1 MRDAFGGAF
10 MIKLFLVFIFIYIC
24 FTALALNYAR
34 AFKVKNKIISYIE
47 DNEMVNIVNLNAS
60 EQIQFDKFLETEIRK
75 NMEYSVNID
84 NFCDAVKSHPEWNEE
99 IEDCYEEGIVITKK
113 EKAENTEGVYFQVD
127 TYVGWN
133 LSFLNIILNVG
144 ANNQEPHEVAGTWII
159 SGETRIVV
167 KE

>member
-113 EKAENTEGVYFQVD
+113 EKAENTE
-127 TYVGWN
+127 
-133 LSFLNIILNVG
+133 
-144 ANNQEPHEVAGTWII
+144 
-159 SGETRIVV
+159 
-167 KE
+167 